1 MARASLASLE
11 DRVVKTL
18 LIATRNTG
26 KTREFRNLF
35 ADLPFRLADLNDFD
49 IQVDVPETGA
59 SFEENAQLKA
69 IAYCRMAAV
78 LTLADDSGLEVDALG
93 GEPGVWSARYGGPGK
108 GESDRVEL
116 LLSNMSGVPGWQR
129 TARFRA
135 VLALAAPPNGKI
147 LETTSGSVEGAI
159 CHEPLGQNGF
169 GYDPIFWLPSRAMT
183 MAQLTDEEKN
193 AISHRGKAAIA
204 MSKFLATFK

>member
-1 MARASLASLE
+1 MARSPPDGLE
-11 DRVVKTL
+11 DCDVKTL

-49 IQVDVPETGA
+49 IQVHVPETGT

-69 IAYCRMAAV
+69 TAYCRMAAV

-93 GEPGVWSARYGGPGK
+93 GEPGVLSARYGGPGM
-108 GESDRVEL
+108 SDDDRVAL

-147 LETTSGSVEGAI
+147 LVTTYGNVEGAI
-159 CHEPLGQNGF
+159 CHETLGQNGF

-183 MAQLTDEEKN
+183 MAQLTEEEKN

-204 MSKFLATFK
+204 MSKFLAAFR

>member
-1 MARASLASLE
+1 M
-11 DRVVKTL
+11 KTL

-49 IQVDVPETGA
+49 IQIDVPETGS

-69 IAYCRMAAV
+69 SAYCRMAAV

-93 GEPGVWSARYGGPGK
+93 GDPGVLSARYGGPGM
-108 GESDRVEL
+108 SDDDRVEL

-147 LETTSGSVEGAI
+147 LETTNGSVEGAI

-169 GYDPIFWLPSRAMT
+169 GYDPIFWLPNRAMT
-183 MAQLTDEEKN
+183 MAQLTGEEKN
-193 AISHRGKAAIA
+193 AVSHRGKAAIA